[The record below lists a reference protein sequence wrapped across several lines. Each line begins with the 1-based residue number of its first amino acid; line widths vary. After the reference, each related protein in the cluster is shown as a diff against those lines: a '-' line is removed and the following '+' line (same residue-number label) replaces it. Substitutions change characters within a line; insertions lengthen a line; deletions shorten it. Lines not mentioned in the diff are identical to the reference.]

1 MVSSSALA
9 RGPGSVRHALAVP
22 GARIPGVGS
31 ARTTEICGGT
41 TAMDG
46 SKYVSDSERSDATRF
61 ALTVD
66 REAVGVMQYASRLGH
81 LLEWWLQGAA
91 MTMDPLSAFRIGK
104 RFERFRLA
112 ARLAEGKSS
121 RQVQLALDG
130 LRSELSIH
138 SVPPELQS
146 EVERARAESEKLRAN
161 SPPPPTLVRRA
172 LDADTVTETTPARPA
187 SRAQPVRLRTL
198 ALVLL
203 AVAGIAWWASFDP
216 AIAGRLVALFARQ

>member
-1 MVSSSALA
+1 
-9 RGPGSVRHALAVP
+9 
-22 GARIPGVGS
+22 
-31 ARTTEICGGT
+31 
-41 TAMDG
+41 MDG

-66 REAVGVMQYASRLGH
+66 RDAVGVMQYASRLGH

-91 MTMDPLSAFRIGK
+91 ATMDPLSAFRIGK
-104 RFERFRLA
+104 RLERFRLA

-138 SVPPELQS
+138 SIPTELQI
-146 EVERARAESEKLRAN
+146 ELELARAESERLRAS

-172 LDADTVTETTPARPA
+172 LDADTVTEPAPPARAPGE
-187 SRAQPVRLRTL
+187 SPVLRFRTL
-198 ALVLL
+198 LLALF
-203 AVAGIAWWASFDP
+203 AVAGLAWWVSFDQ
-216 AIAGRLVALFARQ
+216 AIAARLVALFSRH